1 MHLLH
6 LPPEIINAILSHL
19 SPSDLF
25 SCQLTS
31 KYLNSAILNSV
42 GILYNRALT
51 LASAT
56 DSPFSTRP
64 TAEKL
69 RSLKG
74 IEDAWAKMRTDFVL
88 KSEVPLRESG
98 VYDLT
103 GGVYLL
109 STNDRMGLGYMHLPS
124 KEGEKGSWEMIHV
137 GKFIVD
143 VGLCVYEHDLMAVI
157 TRCASIVLCLL
168 FLENLTSFVA
178 RYA

>member
-1 MHLLH
+1 MHLFH
-6 LPPEIINAILSHL
+6 LPPEIVHAILSRL
-19 SPSDLF
+19 SPSDLL

-31 KYLNSAILNSV
+31 KYLNTTILNSV

-64 TAEKL
+64 TAERL
-69 RSLKG
+69 RSLNA
-74 IEDAWAKMRTDFVL
+74 IENAWENMRTDFVL

-109 STNDRMGLGYMHLPS
+109 STSDRTGLGYMRLPS
-124 KEGEKGSWEMIHV
+124 KEGEKWSWEMIEV
-137 GKFIVD
+137 GKLVVD

-157 TRCASIVLCLL
+157 TR
-168 FLENLTSFVA
+168 
-178 RYA
+178 